1 MTPNVSVPNSALRV
15 VTFDINEMG
24 EMVRKVPKLDKE
36 EQLENTVLQG
46 LYPDIRVARLNIP
59 PGRLEAFQEALVEH
73 SMSDFEADGVR
84 YRLVGASAS
93 AKSGKFYAVDER
105 YERAIGARF
114 QHWPQAAVTYFGIL
128 AGPCQVRI
136 ELPQT
141 RVMVVQDH
149 ELGTNDCRG
158 WLSQSLFARLRAQHQ
173 GALVAR
179 EIARLSRTQGPLAP
193 AEHDSVVKQ
202 AQHNARELALPP
214 HRLYQFR
221 LAFDNTQAKGSFK
234 VMADNVAQRLGADI
248 ILPES
253 SVKPEYKRPSSF
265 LDLFRTEHRKLE
277 VRTSVGPVVLG
288 IRDVSRPLQFQSS
301 YTLVVHAPWD
311 SFRLEIM
318 PKALAE
324 AERLRAAVN
333 ESRWDQIIEIL
344 GGSMAQTPGEDGGE
358 ENTEYTSY
366 EHTIVEAAL
375 KMDASGS
382 IALHPY
388 INDSL
393 NRLLSRWTFK
403 LATGG
408 GFKMPAFALAD
419 DGFLA
424 LYEDRVVSGS
434 DWIPKDRAI
443 TSLACQR
450 GLVVRYPIRMFED
463 LLPYQPLPTDDA
475 VALAWDRIEKQT
487 GHPIDPRFVVDL
499 VEQQIKLKGTFTLHS
514 ETAARNGGDFD
525 FDLIAVVEGDE
536 EHFPRFVNSRFEH
549 QERQITR
556 KSKPTKRRSP
566 WLNLAHVA
574 SEAKGNRIGSITNQ
588 MISCY
593 PAGKIDEAYQLVDQ
607 LQNELDSLKWGTE
620 VDQNIM
626 AEIRKKVPL
635 APWLRLKD
643 EDRVS
648 RMPLH
653 LEVPE
658 TDKVGLL
665 YNHVRK
671 QVEDFFAARLTV
683 GDFYGLI
690 MGETFTREMS
700 RECQLLVR
708 MYGKQVKELVEER
721 ERLEKALAQAEA
733 ELQAK
738 SDDPEA
744 RHELYARRNTA
755 RSAVY
760 AFKERFRADFKA
772 LKSVIRSWADGK
784 QENRRGW
791 CQALHT
797 VVSGGH
803 SNGSLLFYAF
813 PQEVIDKIGER
824 TGSTPVQVKVPETI
838 EGQVRLDEDGRL
850 FFVTPL
856 PNGDGTTLPHETLLM
871 EIKSQ
876 GRVMRDGRVVDRIQP
891 FPLKAGPAELR
902 DGTLT
907 FEHIRQRA
915 TVKRPKHSRSSADTV
930 TSIQPLLCG
939 LCSRPLALEPS
950 TGSVHM
956 RCAAQASKEG

>member
-1 MTPNVSVPNSALRV
+1 MTPNVPDSVLRV

-24 EMVRKVPKLDKE
+24 EMIRKVPKLDRE
-36 EQLENTVLQG
+36 EQLENTILQG

-59 PGRLEAFQEALVEH
+59 SGRLEAFQEALVEH
-73 SMSDFEADGVR
+73 SMSNFEADGVR

-136 ELPQT
+136 ELPEA
-141 RVMVVQDH
+141 RVMVVKDH
-149 ELGTNDCRG
+149 DLGTNDCRG
-158 WLSQSLFARLRAQHQ
+158 WLSHSLFLRLRAQHQ
-173 GALVAR
+173 AATLAREVAR
-179 EIARLSRTQGPLAP
+179 LTGTRGPLTP
-193 AEHDSVVKQ
+193 RENDFVVKE
-202 AQHNARELALPP
+202 AQQNVRDMALPA

-221 LAFDNTQAKGSFK
+221 LAFDSTQAKGSFK
-234 VMADNVAQRLGADI
+234 VMADDVAEKLGADI

-253 SVKPEYKRPSSF
+253 SVKPEYKRPSNF
-265 LDLFRTEHRKLE
+265 LDLFRTQQRKLE
-277 VRTSVGPVVLG
+277 VRTSAGPVVLG

-311 SFRLEIM
+311 SFQLEIM

-333 ESRWDQIIEIL
+333 EGQWDQIIEIL
-344 GGSMAQTPGEDGGE
+344 GGSMAQTPGEDGSE
-358 ENTEYTSY
+358 ENAEYTSY

-375 KMDASGS
+375 KVDSTGS

-388 INDSL
+388 VNDSL
-393 NRLLSRWTFK
+393 NRLLARWTFK

-408 GFKMPAFALAD
+408 GFRMPAFALAD

-424 LYEDRVVSGS
+424 LCQGQVVSGS

-443 TSLACQR
+443 TSLPCER

-463 LLPYQPLPTDDA
+463 LLPYQPLSTDDA
-475 VALAWDRIEKQT
+475 VALAWSKIEEQT
-487 GHPIDPRFVVDL
+487 GGPIDPKFVVDL
-499 VEQQIKLKGTFTLHS
+499 VQRQLKLKGTFTLHS

-536 EHFPRFVNSRFEH
+536 EHFPRFVNSRFNH

-556 KSKPTKRRSP
+556 KSKPAKRRSP

-620 VDQNIM
+620 VDQNVM
-626 AEIRKKVPL
+626 TEIRKKVPL

-643 EDRVS
+643 EERVS

-653 LEVPE
+653 VDVLE

-671 QVEDFFAARLTV
+671 QVEDFFAARLAVT
-683 GDFYGLI
+683 DFHGLI
-690 MGETFTREMS
+690 MGESFTREMS
-700 RECQLLVR
+700 RECQLLAR
-708 MYGKQVKELVEER
+708 MYGKQVKELIEER
-721 ERLEKALAQAEA
+721 ERLEKALEQAEA

-738 SDDPEA
+738 RDDPDA
-744 RHELYARRNTA
+744 RHELYARRNGA

-760 AFKERFRADFKA
+760 VFKDRFRADFKA
-772 LKSVIRSWADGK
+772 LKSVIGSWADGK
-784 QENRRGW
+784 RENRRGW
-791 CQALHT
+791 CQALH
-797 VVSGGH
+797 VVICGGH
-803 SNGSLLFYAF
+803 GNGSLLFYAF

-824 TGSTPVQVKVPETI
+824 TGSSPIQVKVPETI
-838 EGQVRLDEDGRL
+838 DGQVRLDEDGRV

-856 PNGDGTTLPHETLLM
+856 PNGDGTTMPHEVLLM
-871 EIKSQ
+871 EIKDK
-876 GRVMRDGRVVDRIQP
+876 GHIVRDGREVGRIRP
-891 FPLKAGPAELR
+891 FPLRAGTGEIR
-902 DGTLT
+902 DGKLT

-915 TVKRPKHSRSSADTV
+915 GVRPPKNSQTRAEAVASV
-930 TSIQPLLCG
+930 PPLLCG
-939 LCSRPLALEPS
+939 LCSRPLMLEPA
-950 TGSVHM
+950 TGCVHD
-956 RCAAQASKEG
+956 RCAAQASREG